1 MTGDTLA
8 LPLLEFLQCKAGCA
22 YLSDLRYIGGGQQA
36 QLARVL
42 EEIPAEAA
50 DLRTWND
57 ALEYLAGAGPE
68 PTAEEARTRLIA
80 ALARPQKHKIS
91 I

>member
-8 LPLLEFLQCKAGCA
+8 LPLLEFLQYRAGCA

-42 EEIPAEAA
+42 EEIPAETA

-57 ALEYLAGAGPE
+57 ALDYLAQAEPE
-68 PTAEEARTRLIA
+68 QTAEDARARLIA
-80 ALARPQKHKIS
+80 ALS
-91 I
+91 